1 MYYVLDAPEIPDA
14 DYDSLFRELLQLEE
28 RFPELAVDD
37 SPTKTVGAPP
47 VRPRV
52 ASDLTSQLRSLS
64 EAVEAL
70 EQSQDKTRR
79 LFLKTLRVNNSL
91 SAAHRRNLAEL
102 AAKTLAQTSGSSAQF
117 ASVIKSNQ
125 ELVTGLHESLKRL
138 NVSVDKLVV
147 NHRRRML
154 SLANA
159 FSADELASWSQRVAE
174 RAKVDDVATVSEPK
188 VDGLAVS
195 LLYKD
200 GVLEQAATRGDG
212 LIGENVTPNVRMI
225 ESVPVELSGNPPSHF
240 EVRGEI
246 FMPKDGFE
254 QMNEQILSM
263 NQERVSEGKRP
274 VPPYANPRNAAAG
287 SLRQKDPFVT
297 ATRPLELCVYQLGWS
312 GSDVSPNTHW
322 ETLGWLSEFGFPTT
336 PEAARHDGIE
346 SALAACEQWTQR
358 RDRQPFEMDGVVVK
372 VDDLG
377 LQADLGI
384 VGREPRWA
392 IAWKFPPQE
401 ASTVLE
407 QILVNVGRTGSINPY
422 ARLRPVRVGGVQV
435 TNATLHNLDD
445 IRRKDIRE
453 GDTVVIRRAGEVIPQ
468 VVRPVL
474 ERRSEDSVEWEMP
487 DTCPSCDSRTVRD
500 PDDAM
505 FYCSNRLCP
514 SILQRGLE
522 HFAGRGAMD
531 IRGLG
536 ERQIALLLQHGL
548 IQDVAD
554 IYDLPNKQEQLGRI
568 PLLGQKVRR
577 DGEDTYEPGKRVE
590 NLITAIEASKS
601 RGLSYLIAGLGIRH
615 VGGENAT
622 LLADHFQSLDSLLDA
637 EEEALA
643 AVEGIGPTIAAS
655 INEWASLDENRSL
668 VKRLRQAGVEVE
680 IQRSEQDEPSETPL
694 EGLRFVLTGR
704 FAAMTRPQAE
714 AQLKSLG
721 ASVGSSVSKNT
732 SALFAG
738 EAAGSKRRKAESL
751 SLPIWDEDQLVQ
763 VLERPQLAADWLE
776 AHAAAAEPGGSA

>member
-1 MYYVLDAPEIPDA
+1 MSTAPTSGDAEIIAARDRVELLRAEILRHNHLYHALDAPEITDA
-14 DYDSLFRELLQLEE
+14 EYDELFGELRRLESD
-28 RFPELAVDD
+28 FPELASAD
-37 SPTKTVGAPP
+37 SPTQTVGAAPG
-47 VRPRV
+47 R
-52 ASDLTSQLRSLS
+52 TF
-64 EAVEAL
+64 AVVEH
-70 EQSQDKTRR
+70 R
-79 LFLKTLRVNNSL
+79 L
-91 SAAHRRNLAEL
+91 
-102 AAKTLAQTSGSSAQF
+102 
-117 ASVIKSNQ
+117 
-125 ELVTGLHESLKRL
+125 
-138 NVSVDKLVV
+138 
-147 NHRRRML
+147 RML
-154 SLANA
+154 SLGNA
-159 FSADELASWSQRVAE
+159 FNAEELIAWRQRAADLLDREEWTYV
-174 RAKVDDVATVSEPK
+174 TEPK
-188 VDGLAVS
+188 IDGLAIALVYERGR
-195 LLYKD
+195 L
-200 GVLEQAATRGDG
+200 VQAATRGDG
-212 LIGENVTPNVRMI
+212 RAGEDVTANLRMI
-225 ESVPVELSGNPPSHF
+225 DAVPNQLSGRPPPRF
-240 EVRGEI
+240 EVRGEV
-246 FMPKDGFE
+246 FMPKAGFE
-254 QMNEQILSM
+254 TMNAEIAAE
-263 NQERVSEGKRP
+263 NERRREAGRAELTL
-274 VPPYANPRNAAAG
+274 YANPRNAAAG
-287 SLRQKDPFVT
+287 SVRQKDAAVT
-297 ATRPLELCVYQLGWS
+297 ATRPLSIGIYQLGWCDEAVTPDS
-312 GSDVSPNTHW
+312 HW
-322 ETLGWLSEFGFPTT
+322 ETLGWLAEFGFPTT

-346 SALAACEQWTQR
+346 AALDACEQWTQR

-487 DTCPSCDSRTVRD
+487 VICPGTTCGDVRCSHECCGGDQGVQDLCDGAWCGSGVSRQD
-500 PDDAM
+500 DDAD
-505 FYCSNRLCP
+505 FYCDDPRCP
-514 SILQRGLE
+514 AIVQRAIE
-522 HFAGRGAMD
+522 HFASRGAMD

-536 ERQIALLLQHGL
+536 EKMIRLMLRERVIGDA
-548 IQDVAD
+548 AD
-554 IYDLPNKQEQLGRI
+554 IFTI
-568 PLLGQKVRR
+568 PSRLDELARVPGLGQVKRR
-577 DGEDTYEPGKRVE
+577 KGEDQYEVGDRLR
-590 NLITAIEASKS
+590 NLAAAIERSRS
-601 RGLSYLIAGLGIRH
+601 RGLAFLLVGLGIRH

-622 LLADHFQSLDSLLDA
+622 LLADEFGSLDAILLA
-637 EEEALA
+637 PAEALA
-643 AVEGIGPTIAAS
+643 AVDGVGPIIAES
-655 INEWASLDENRSL
+655 IVDWAMDGANWSL
-668 VKRLRQAGVEVE
+668 VHRLQQAGVEDE
-680 IQRSEQDEPSETPL
+680 IQRSEADEPSETPL

-721 ASVGSSVSKNT
+721 AGVGSSVSKNT